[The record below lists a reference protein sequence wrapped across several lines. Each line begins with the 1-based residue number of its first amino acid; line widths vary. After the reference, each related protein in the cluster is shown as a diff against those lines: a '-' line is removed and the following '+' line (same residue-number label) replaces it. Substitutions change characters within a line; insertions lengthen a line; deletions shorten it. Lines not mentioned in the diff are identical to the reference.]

1 MVRYDRNARSL
12 DSCRSV
18 RPQPLNALGASAIK
32 SRSFQSRY
40 PSGDRPFPRSSLD
53 DEPDAMRL
61 HCNSPTRS
69 LPREQNLPSK
79 DG

>member
-1 MVRYDRNARSL
+1 MINYDRNARSL
-12 DSCRSV
+12 DEFSICQT
-18 RPQPLNALGASAIK
+18 QPLNALGASAIK

-53 DEPDAMRL
+53 DEPDSYAVALQFSDPVLR
-61 HCNSPTRS
+61 
-69 LPREQNLPSK
+69 REQNLPSK